1 MPPNF
6 GVESCISF
14 VEDIGR
20 MQTGA
25 QRKRVPEVSGVD
37 LWGKWLTESRTDAP
51 ADPLTELPSQA
62 RLPRLDLGIEW
73 PSAWQEFWSS
83 VGGFFAGPPAPK
95 DSELPADSD
104 LRVDWVRGKNSG
116 WAFAASSVSH
126 VAVVVLAV
134 LPIWGFLPATAGH
147 LAPVRIEVSWNA
159 AQDLPSI
166 HLPAPAPTAPN
177 PKRSAPATPKLD
189 EDQSPAQDGA
199 DAFHPRQTILSIP
212 VRVTHPRQ
220 TLIQPAAPLAPP
232 KVEPELPNI
241 VQWAESP
248 PVPKLQ
254 LQLSPSATA
263 PKTRQRAANDAVA
276 PEVANLEKNAGP
288 LNIASGPIVNLAPQ
302 MPMTPMAAA
311 VAQPRHRRA
320 DSNSAAPDVGGGSG
334 DAGLRSLIALSA
346 TPAPP
351 APEVAVPQG
360 NLAARVA
367 ISPAGRLGMPGGTG
381 SSETGSSSG
390 GAGHGSGVS
399 AGGAGSRGAGSL
411 PAAVSVS
418 GANGHAAASGGGGL
432 AASPPRT
439 KLVLKPMASLPEKTE
454 PVSPPKGPANLAD
467 LGPNEPP
474 EKILSGKEV
483 YTLDVNLPNLTSA
496 SGSWILNFAQLDEE
510 ASPFSKPRGVLSGP
524 VPVHKVDPKYPPA
537 TIRENIEGEVV
548 LYAIIRADG
557 SVDSIQ
563 LVRKLDS
570 RLDTY
575 AIQALAQWKFR
586 PATRDGAPVD
596 IEAVV
601 HIPFKYRPPQP

>member
-6 GVESCISF
+6 RVESRIPF

-25 QRKRVPEVSGVD
+25 QRKRAPEASGVG
-37 LWGKWLTESRTDAP
+37 LSGKWLSESLGDAP
-51 ADPLTELPSQA
+51 ADSIKELPSQA

-73 PSAWQEFWSS
+73 PSAWHEFWSS
-83 VGGFFAGPPAPK
+83 VRGFFAGPHAPK
-95 DSELPADSD
+95 DSELPVDSD

-116 WAFAASSVSH
+116 WAFAASSLWH
-126 VAVVVLAV
+126 VVVVVLAV
-134 LPIWGFLPATAGH
+134 LPIWGFLPATAGN
-147 LAPVRIEVSWNA
+147 LAPVRIEVTWNA

-166 HLPAPAPTAPN
+166 HLPAPTPPN
-177 PKRSAPATPKLD
+177 PKRSAARAPKPA
-189 EDQSPAQDGA
+189 EDQPPAQDGA

-220 TLIQPAAPLAPP
+220 TLIQPAAPMAPP

-241 VQWAESP
+241 VQWAGAP
-248 PVPKLQ
+248 IPKLQ
-254 LQLSPSATA
+254 PQLSPSSAA
-263 PKTRQRAANDAVA
+263 PRMRQRAANDAVA

-288 LNIASGPIVNLAPQ
+288 LNIASSPVVNLAPQ
-302 MPMTPMAAA
+302 MPMAPMAAA
-311 VAQPRHRRA
+311 VAQSRHMRA
-320 DSNSAAPDVGGGSG
+320 DPNSAAPDVGGGG
-334 DAGLRSLIALSA
+334 GEAVLRSVIALSA

-360 NLAARVA
+360 NSAARVA
-367 ISPAGRLGMPGGTG
+367 ISPAGRPGMPGGTG
-381 SSETGSSSG
+381 SSETGSG
-390 GAGHGSGVS
+390 GRGGDGNGVS
-399 AGGAGSRGAGSL
+399 AGGTGSGGVGSL

-418 GANGHAAASGGGGL
+418 GANGHATTSGGGGL
-432 AASPPRT
+432 AATHPRT
-439 KLVLKPMASLPEKTE
+439 KLVLKPMGSLPERPE
-454 PVSPPKGPANLAD
+454 AVSPRKGPANLAD
-467 LGPNEPP
+467 LRPNEPP
-474 EKILSGKEV
+474 EKIFSGKEV
-483 YTLDVNLPNLTSA
+483 YTLDINLPNLTSA
-496 SGSWILNFAQLDEE
+496 SGSWILNFAQLEE
-510 ASPFSKPRGVLSGP
+510 ASPIGRPRGTLSGP

-548 LYAIIRADG
+548 LYAIIREDG

-570 RLDTY
+570 RLDTN

-601 HIPFKYRPPQP
+601 HIPFKYHPPQP